1 MKLPRRLDDILK
13 RKEIFLDDLR
23 NSLEKSV
30 IRLQSS
36 LFEDAIENVVSR
48 LDVRDGV
55 LQDTANNYKLVS
67 ELESLYSTFN
77 NRIVGTLLPKINKG
91 IEGIININQG
101 FFTSAFT
108 DLPKRFEKVI
118 EGAKKIT
125 DLRLGLQ
132 GGKMVRGG
140 FLESILRTD
149 PTEFKQYMSRAI
161 TGQMSMKDF
170 IKGLRKKITGT
181 EDRTG
186 TLERQFQRYAYD
198 VYQQY
203 DRAYNKKL
211 ADEFGMKY
219 FLYQGNLIKD
229 SRDFCAAHYNKVWT
243 EEEAQEWAEWTPAKG
258 MDAGEFPEGYEI
270 KAKDIYSVPS
280 YLGYPGYDPV
290 IDLGGYNCR
299 HIYAPIPDNLAFKL
313 RPELKEN

>member
-23 NSLEKSV
+23 NSLERSV

-36 LFEDAIENVVSR
+36 LFEDAVENVISR
-48 LDVRDGV
+48 LDVKDGV

-67 ELESLYSTFN
+67 EIENLYGRFN
-77 NRIVGTLLPKINKG
+77 EKIISTLLPKINTG
-91 IEGIININQG
+91 IAGIIKINEG
-101 FFTSAFT
+101 FLTAAFAE
-108 DLPKRFEKVI
+108 LPKRFDKVL
-118 EGAKKIT
+118 EGAKVIT
-125 DLRLGLQ
+125 DLRLGLR
-132 GGKMVRGG
+132 GGNMVRGG
-140 FLESILRTD
+140 FLMSILKTD
-149 PTEFKQYMSRAI
+149 PTEFKQYMSKAI
-161 TGQMSMKDF
+161 SGQVSMKEF
-170 IKGLRKKITGT
+170 IKRLREKISGT

-186 TLERQFQRYAYD
+186 SLERQFQRYAYD

-229 SRDFCAAHYNKVWT
+229 SRDFCAAHYGKVWT

-258 MDAGEFPEGYEI
+258 MDAGEFPEGYEV
-270 KAKDIYSVPS
+270 KAKDIYAVPS

-313 RPELKEN
+313 RPELKK